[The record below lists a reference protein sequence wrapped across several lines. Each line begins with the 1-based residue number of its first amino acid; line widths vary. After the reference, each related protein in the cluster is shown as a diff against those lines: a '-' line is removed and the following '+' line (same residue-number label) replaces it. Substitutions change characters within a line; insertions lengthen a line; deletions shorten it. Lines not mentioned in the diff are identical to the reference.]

1 MASPGGLPNVPGS
14 GLLGVGL
21 ASARRQ
27 GCVIVGTLLADTT
40 LFRLTPF
47 SSTASMC
54 YSLNIKHTDYVN
66 L

>member
-40 LFRLTPF
+40 
-47 SSTASMC
+47 
-54 YSLNIKHTDYVN
+54 
-66 L
+66 